1 MPESFASLTRWDF
14 MVRAAVATAA
24 TGILSSFAVAD
35 STAEVR
41 FSLVKPGTACVAGRL
56 KELRQSPGSVS
67 QLVLAEEDCCL
78 ILAGVRSH
86 TGLRRLEL

>member
-1 MPESFASLTRWDF
+1 MPESFAGLTRRDF
-14 MVRAAVATAA
+14 MARTAMTTAA
-24 TGILSSFAVAD
+24 IGILPSFATAD

-41 FSLVKPGTACVAGRL
+41 FRLVKPGAACVAGKL

-67 QLVLAEEDCCL
+67 QLVLAGEDCCL
-78 ILAGVRSH
+78 ILVGRCSH